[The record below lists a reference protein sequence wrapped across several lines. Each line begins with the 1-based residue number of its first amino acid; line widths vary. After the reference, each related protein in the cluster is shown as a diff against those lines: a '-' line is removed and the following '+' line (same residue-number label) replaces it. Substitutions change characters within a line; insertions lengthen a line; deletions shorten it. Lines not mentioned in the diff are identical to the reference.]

1 MLRSD
6 SGSRAYPWEAD
17 SGDTVTIRN
26 LPPTISASVDRI
38 RSFVISEVEY
48 DADTGIAKLT
58 PEDPV
63 PSLDVITA
71 RYSAGLGFA
80 VGPFAVSTRT
90 RGPR

>member
-6 SGSRAYPWEAD
+6 SGSRAYPWEAE

-71 RYSAGLGFA
+71 RYAAGMGF
-80 VGPFAVSTRT
+80 VVSPFTAGKRT
-90 RGPR
+90 NRR